1 MNDGIQSDQAAASGR
16 LDHGGRMQGFC
27 SAKRCGAK
35 TCIVAVEEGEMAG
48 LSRFERPV
56 VVQLGRHG
64 ADRIVLDVNDAATIL
79 LRNVPHQTEKRR
91 RAMDACLQVLR
102 GQAHPPAA
110 RRAFVAAALE
120 AKILRSD

>member
-1 MNDGIQSDQAAASGR
+1 
-16 LDHGGRMQGFC
+16 
-27 SAKRCGAK
+27 
-35 TCIVAVEEGEMAG
+35 MAG